1 MNCVRREPKGKGS
14 IFSALLRV
22 LSGSALRTITFKN
35 TISFFGGGTGLMA
48 HRFRDRLLVFLALAT
63 TLSYAVQP
71 LHAQEKSSPG
81 FAFIPFENRSD
92 FKGRWDVGIDVPRFL
107 SAYVKER
114 YRIPTISPVIV
125 KDFFD
130 EQNHQG
136 AEINDVK
143 FWVELYRRF
152 GVRYLVAGTVE
163 MFDVS
168 RFMTGQPLVGGYEA
182 FKGEVSITFAV
193 YDLDRTAFSSTPVAI
208 KKGDAAGEF
217 ADRSLTLTLFGK
229 QSDRTVEYRDLDKI
243 RFGSE
248 DFNRTVIGQACFQ
261 LGERFALQ
269 LERAIPGIRAWAMTD
284 PDSLLRLGQ
293 SLDTLSLSFKPSTFS
308 GTVVF
313 VEGENAFINL
323 GSEDG
328 VRPGQQI
335 LVHRDP
341 MAQDASTDAIGQL
354 HVVEVRGPHLSL
366 ARIVNGQKSIRVKD
380 KVSVTVIR

>member
-1 MNCVRREPKGKGS
+1 MTRNHFKNPHAKTLRRKAEEK
-14 IFSALLRV
+14 IQV
-22 LSGSALRTITFKN
+22 LSDFAPWRAILVLVIAL
-35 TISFFGGGTGLMA
+35 SC
-48 HRFRDRLLVFLALAT
+48 
-63 TLSYAVQP
+63 AVQP

-92 FKGRWDVGIDVPRFL
+92 FEGRWDVGIDVPRFL

-114 YRIPTISPVIV
+114 YRIPSVSPVIV
-125 KDFFD
+125 KNFFV

-152 GVRYLVAGTVE
+152 GVRFLVAGTVE
-163 MFDVS
+163 MFDIS
-168 RFMTGQPLVGGYEA
+168 RFTTGDPSVGGYEA

-193 YDLDRTAFSSTPVAI
+193 YDLDRTAFSLTPVEV

-229 QSDRTVEYRDLDKI
+229 QSDRTIEYRDLDKI

-248 DFNRTVIGQACFQ
+248 DFNRTVIGQACLL

-269 LERAIPGIRAWAMTD
+269 LERAMPGIRTWATTD
-284 PDSLLRLGQ
+284 PDSLIRLGQ
-293 SLDTLSLSFKPSTFS
+293 SLDTLSLSFEPLTIS

-313 VEGENAFINL
+313 VEGENTFINL

-341 MAQDASTDAIGQL
+341 MAKDAGTGAIGEL

-366 ARIVNGQKSIRVKD
+366 ARIVNGQKSIRAKD

>member
-1 MNCVRREPKGKGS
+1 MTRNH
-14 IFSALLRV
+14 
-22 LSGSALRTITFKN
+22 FKN
-35 TISFFGGGTGLMA
+35 PHAKTLRRKAEEKIQILSDFAPWRAILVLVVAFSF
-48 HRFRDRLLVFLALAT
+48 
-63 TLSYAVQP
+63 AVQP

-81 FAFIPFENRSD
+81 FAFIPFENKSD
-92 FKGRWDVGIDVPRFL
+92 FKGKWDVGIDVPRFL

-125 KDFFD
+125 RNFFN

-136 AEINDVK
+136 AEINDVG
-143 FWVELYRRF
+143 FWVELFRRF

-168 RFMTGQPLVGGYEA
+168 RFMTGQPMVGGYEA

-193 YDLDRTAFSSTPVAI
+193 YDLERTAFSSTPVAV

-229 QSDRTVEYRDLDKI
+229 QSDRTVEYRELDKI

-261 LGERFALQ
+261 LGERLALQ
-269 LERAIPGIRAWAMTD
+269 LESAMPGIRAWAMTD

-293 SLDTLSLSFKPSTFS
+293 SLDTLSLSFKPLTIS

-313 VEGENAFINL
+313 VEGQNAFINL

-328 VRPGQQI
+328 VRPGQEI

-341 MAQDASTDAIGQL
+341 MAQDAAAGEIGQL
-354 HVVEVRGPHLSL
+354 RVVEVRGPHLSL

-380 KVSVTVIR
+380 KISVTVIR

>member
-1 MNCVRREPKGKGS
+1 MTRCHLKNPHAKSRSWIPLIGGIQKAETLRRKAEKKIQILSDFAPWRA
-14 IFSALLRV
+14 ILV
-22 LSGSALRTITFKN
+22 LVIA
-35 TISFFGGGTGLMA
+35 
-48 HRFRDRLLVFLALAT
+48 
-63 TLSYAVQP
+63 LSYAVQP

-81 FAFIPFENRSD
+81 FAFIPFENKSD
-92 FKGRWDVGIDVPRFL
+92 FKGKWDVGIDVPRFL

-125 KDFFD
+125 KNFFD

-136 AEINDVK
+136 SEIYDVR
-143 FWVELYRRF
+143 FWVELFRRF

-168 RFMTGQPLVGGYEA
+168 RFMTGQPMVGGYEA
-182 FKGEVSITFAV
+182 FKGEVGITFAV
-193 YDLDRTAFSSTPVAI
+193 YDLERTAFSSTPVAV

-229 QSDRTVEYRDLDKI
+229 QSDRTVEYRELDKI

-261 LGERFALQ
+261 LGERLAVQ
-269 LERAIPGIRAWAMTD
+269 LETAIPGIRAWAMTD

-293 SLDTLSLSFKPSTFS
+293 SMDTLSLSFKPSTIS

-341 MAQDASTDAIGQL
+341 MAQDAATGAIGQL

-380 KVSVTVIR
+380 KISVSVIR